1 MAAAS
6 TPYET
11 LLTEGD
17 VAAFEQEM
25 GFTLPGGY
33 RDFLLQTN
41 GARFPVPDGG
51 KEFEWSLGF
60 QASPAVPGSGHGV
73 GEPYVW
79 NLGLM
84 HGLLR
89 KPGKYGDLRII
100 YRDMLNWEHLPE
112 LLPIASEMDNSKL
125 FLCMDGPYR
134 NALMIAG
141 EQYVEKYNAEES
153 ITPEDYLMLA
163 SSFEEFLG
171 RLEWR
176 YEAL

>member
-1 MAAAS
+1 MAVAS
-6 TPYET
+6 TPHET

-17 VAAFEQEM
+17 VAAFEQEI
-25 GFTLPGGY
+25 GFRLPDGY

-41 GARFPVPDGG
+41 GAKFPVPNGG
-51 KEFEWSLGF
+51 KEYDWSLGLHVD
-60 QASPAVPGSGHGV
+60 PTPPGGGDGI
-73 GEPYVW
+73 GEPYFW
-79 NLGLM
+79 TLGPM

-89 KPGKYGDLRII
+89 KPGRYGDLRLI

-112 LLPIASEMDNSKL
+112 MLPIASEMDNSKL
-125 FLCMDGPYR
+125 FLCMDGPCR

-141 EQYVEKYNAEES
+141 ERYVEKYNAEER

-163 SSFEEFLG
+163 SSFEEFLE